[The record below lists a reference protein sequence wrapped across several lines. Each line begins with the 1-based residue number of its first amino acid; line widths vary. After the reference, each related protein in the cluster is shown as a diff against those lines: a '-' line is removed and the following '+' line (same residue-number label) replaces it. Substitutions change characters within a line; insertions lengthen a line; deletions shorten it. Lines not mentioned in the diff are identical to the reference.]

1 MQKTNKVIR
10 FTQYHLDKASDI
22 KIYKM
27 LRVISKD
34 YLCGY
39 KYNKEKKY
47 FEIENGETKE
57 RKTYIWTH
65 NTITHKGQELVKF
78 EDGAEQIIRMIATT
92 SELKLNKNKKTFKLP
107 HFIKVFTIS
116 NIALFLK

>member
-1 MQKTNKVIR
+1 MQKMNKVIR
-10 FTQYHLDKASDI
+10 FTQYHLDKASDV

-27 LRVISKD
+27 LRIISKD

-39 KYNKEKKY
+39 KYDKEKKY

-57 RKTYIWTH
+57 KKTYIWSH

-78 EDGAEQIIRMIATT
+78 EDGVDQMIHIIATN
-92 SELKLNKNKKTFKLP
+92 SKLKLNKNKKTFKLP
-107 HFIKVFTIS
+107 S
-116 NIALFLK
+116 NIFTS

>member
-1 MQKTNKVIR
+1 MQKMNKVIR
-10 FTQYHLDKASDI
+10 FTQYHLDKSSDI

-39 KYNKEKKY
+39 KYDKEKKC

-57 RKTYIWTH
+57 KKSYIWTH

-78 EDGAEQIIRMIATT
+78 EDGADQMIHMVATT
-92 SELKLNKNKKTFKLP
+92 SGLKLNKNKKTFKLP
-107 HFIKVFTIS
+107 SNVFTS
-116 NIALFLK
+116 

>member
-27 LRVISKD
+27 LRMISKD

-107 HFIKVFTIS
+107 SNVFTS
-116 NIALFLK
+116 